1 MDISN
6 VASLQS
12 FGNTVQSS
20 LLQTASETSSS
31 MSEVLT
37 RIANVSNDTGS
48 GSALSQYLD
57 TYNQLSQLQLMSGS
71 SSSSASRLLSSLA
84 DALSSSGSSST
95 DTAAL
100 AQTLNLANQS
110 AVQQTLGS
118 SDSSEEL
125 TTALTNLLS
134 AAQSGSD
141 TGGYLS
147 QYMSTYNKLSLVQLL
162 GDTATGDSSKLMAV
176 IASIADAVTTRSD
189 TSASISGAL
198 LNLYA

>member
-6 VASLQS
+6 VAQFQS
-12 FGNTVQSS
+12 FGNTVQLS
-20 LLQTASETSSS
+20 LLQTASETDSS
-31 MSEVLT
+31 MSEVLS

-71 SSSSASRLLSSLA
+71 SSSSAGRLLSSLA

-95 DTAAL
+95 DAAAL
-100 AQTLNLANQS
+100 AQTLNLTNQLS
-110 AVQQTLGS
+110 VLQSLGS
-118 SDSSEEL
+118 TTSADEL
-125 TTALTNLLS
+125 TTSLANLLN

-162 GDTATGDSSKLMAV
+162 GDTATGDSSKLMAI

-189 TSASISGAL
+189 TSTNISGAL